1 MDRGPNRTDR
11 LHEGRGFALL
21 VVLWSLA
28 LLSAIGVHI
37 SARGRTEVYVARN
50 IVANAKAEALA
61 DAGTFR
67 AIYALA
73 DLAPETR
80 WEADGELRQLAFSD
94 GAVAV
99 VASDVTAKIDPNSTE
114 QKIVAGLFLAL
125 DLEPDVAR
133 GLAEGIAQAVRS
145 RNPVPASAP
154 AAPGTPPGGD
164 GRRGGAPAPAS
175 AASTAPPDG
184 TAIAPDQAR
193 RPLAF
198 ATVEDLLQIPGM
210 TEKILAKARD
220 YLTVDSGL
228 QKPTLPLAGRIVR
241 RALEIAGERTTS
253 VDRSKTATASAGANP
268 ERLTVDIVSS
278 ARTKDGA
285 VFIRDAVVRI
295 DPANEPGFAILHWRR
310 RDIPPP

>member
-1 MDRGPNRTDR
+1 MDRRPNRTDR
-11 LHEGRGFALL
+11 SHRGRGFALL

-73 DLAPETR
+73 DLAPDTR
-80 WEADGELRQLAFSD
+80 WEPDGNLHQLALSD

-99 VASDVTAKIDPNSTE
+99 AASDVTAKVDPNSTG
-114 QKIVAGLFLAL
+114 QKIVEGLFLAL

-133 GLAEGIAQAVRS
+133 GLAEGIAQSVPS
-145 RNPVPASAP
+145 RDPAPAS
-154 AAPGTPPGGD
+154 APGTPPGGD
-164 GRRGGAPAPAS
+164 GSRGGAPVPTS
-175 AASTAPPDG
+175 AASPGPPDG
-184 TAIAPDQAR
+184 AAIAPNQAQR
-193 RPLAF
+193 VLAF
-198 ATVEDLLQIPGM
+198 ATLEDLLQIPGM
-210 TEKILAKARD
+210 TETILAKARD

-228 QKPTLPLAGRIVR
+228 PKPRLQQAGRIVR
-241 RALEIAGERTTS
+241 RALEIAGERTTA
-253 VDRSKTATASAGANP
+253 VDESKTASGSASGNP
-268 ERLTVDIVSS
+268 ERLTVDIVSR

-285 VFIRDAVVRI
+285 IFIRDAVVRI
-295 DPANEPGFAILHWRR
+295 DPATEPGFAILHWRR
-310 RDIPPP
+310 RDILPP